1 MSELNLE
8 EFKAKLIAERAK
20 LLEAINPKGLNI
32 EEGDSADPLDVSA
45 QDYAKIVMISVNEND
60 SKLVELIDAALERI
74 EDEEFGVCKNCKK
87 DVGIKRLEAIPWAKY
102 CINCQELLEKGLIDE
117 D

>member
-8 EFKAKLIAERAK
+8 EFKTKLLTERAK
-20 LLEAINPKGLNI
+20 LLEAINPKGLKIDEN
-32 EEGDSADPLDVSA
+32 DSADPLDVSA

-60 SKLVELIDAALERI
+60 SKLVELIDEALVRI
-74 EDEEFGVCKNCKK
+74 EDEEYGICQNCKK
-87 DVGIKRLEAIPWAKY
+87 DIGIKRLDAIPWAKY